1 MGRSAWA
8 SSLLSRVTWAA
19 QLGGGV
25 LVIWKLPIWRSC
37 RLHKYRIHRS
47 FLIIAT
53 SSPTHYLS
61 SSSFTATAAEMRKPG
76 KATVKPS
83 SSAKKVSNHSKI
95 VRGVKS
101 CRNCRNGQAPCLSPG
116 SVNMCCNCLNPEW
129 HTCVNGCLSSDTSTD
144 GESSYKLSPSQYIQ
158 ELQIKKL
165 QENAEA
171 MARQIDDLQK
181 KQVAMSSQIV
191 DLKKEVDA
199 NFAKI

>member
-1 MGRSAWA
+1 MLARRHSGSATTTCTSPMGRSAWA

-25 LVIWKLPIWRSC
+25 LVIWKLPIWRSWC
-37 RLHKYRIHRS
+37 LHKYRIDR
-47 FLIIAT
+47 LIIAT

-129 HTCVNGCLSSDTSTD
+129 RTCVNGCLSSDTGTD
-144 GESSYKLSPSQYIQ
+144 GESSYKVSYCTFVP
-158 ELQIKKL
+158 
-165 QENAEA
+165 
-171 MARQIDDLQK
+171 
-181 KQVAMSSQIV
+181 
-191 DLKKEVDA
+191 
-199 NFAKI
+199 